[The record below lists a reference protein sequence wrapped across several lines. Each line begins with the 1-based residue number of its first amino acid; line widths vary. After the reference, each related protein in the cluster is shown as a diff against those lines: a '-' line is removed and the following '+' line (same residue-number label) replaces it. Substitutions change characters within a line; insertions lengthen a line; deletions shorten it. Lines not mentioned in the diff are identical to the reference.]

1 VAQEFLG
8 KTVSRSSLYRLT
20 QHYGQAIAP
29 ALQQAP
35 QALEGADPVVYA
47 MADGLMLLFDAGY
60 KETKL
65 VEPPGRAHICP

>member
-8 KTVSRSSLYRLT
+8 KTVSRSSLYRPYPALRSG
-20 QHYGQAIAP
+20 HCP
-29 ALQQAP
+29 LALQQAP

-60 KETKL
+60 KED
-65 VEPPGRAHICP
+65 